1 MEPNEIKEE
10 LVKLTLNL
18 DKATGTLSVIADGA
32 TEETEDCHLP
42 DAINLVADFIREKIT
57 KPLDELIDM
66 VSDAAD
72 NNE

>member
-42 DAINLVADFIREKIT
+42 REKIT

-66 VSDAAD
+66 VSEAAD

>member
-18 DKATGTLSVIADGA
+18 DKATGTLSVIAD
-32 TEETEDCHLP
+32 
-42 DAINLVADFIREKIT
+42 FIREKIT

-66 VSDAAD
+66 VSEAAD